1 MSAGDNDDDDNGNEA
16 NKPSPWAGMDTDEG
30 GWRQPDHRMASAGQ
44 ELALSDTDAH
54 GGWATSSND
63 VTNEGGGTEVMHRAA
78 STDNNQPKHDMIK
91 QIYVYSIIFTQK
103 RNGKGETQG

>member
-1 MSAGDNDDDDNGNEA
+1 
-16 NKPSPWAGMDTDEG
+16 
-30 GWRQPDHRMASAGQ
+30 MASAGR
-44 ELALSDTDAH
+44 ELASSDTDAH

-63 VTNEGGGTEVMHRAA
+63 MTNEGGGTEVMHRAA

-103 RNGKGETQG
+103 RNGKGETQGEGSHNLF